1 MAEVMK
7 RGEIWIVSGG
17 GDYTGK
23 PRPAVV
29 LQDDEFAATD
39 SVTVC
44 PATSKGAHAPLLR
57 VRVAPDP
64 QNGLTTLSY
73 FMVDKITTVRRNKI
87 GKQTGKLKDDD
98 IDSMERAVI
107 RFLGLAAAR

>member
-17 GDYTGK
+17 GGYTGK

-73 FMVDKITTVRRNKI
+73 FMVEKITTVRRNRI
-87 GKQTGKLKDDD
+87 GKRTGSLNGAD
-98 IDSMERAVI
+98 IDRMDRAVI